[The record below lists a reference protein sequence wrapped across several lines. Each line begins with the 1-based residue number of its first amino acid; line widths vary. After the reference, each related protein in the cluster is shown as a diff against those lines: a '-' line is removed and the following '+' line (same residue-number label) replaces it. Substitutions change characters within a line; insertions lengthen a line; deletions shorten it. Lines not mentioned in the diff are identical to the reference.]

1 MRLRRQQ
8 QLGRAGGFLEEEY
21 RKGLRRYRRRV
32 TPKLVLI
39 VLPFVIVA
47 LLLSVFGHGPW
58 RWDGGFLL
66 GAAVASFIGMR
77 QTPPGYIEHKATGA
91 LGEQRTA
98 KALRRLERDGWHAVH
113 DLERQA
119 NGNVDHLL
127 VGPRGV
133 FILDSK
139 LYGGATRVDHSGVIT
154 VTPHDDSTITWTFRD
169 HHENLQIA
177 KRVVARALARRA
189 HVSVPQPTPV
199 VVIWARFPQRSVVS
213 RGVAYV
219 AGADLVDWLCTG
231 DKALLSRSQIAE
243 LAAAATPDLLKAVED
258 R

>member
-1 MRLRRQQ
+1 MQRR
-8 QLGRAGGFLEEEY
+8 LGRAGGFLEEEY
-21 RKGLRRYRRRV
+21 RKGIRRYRRRV
-32 TPKLVLI
+32 TPRLVLI
-39 VLPFVIVA
+39 LLPFVVVA
-47 LLLSVFGHGPW
+47 LLLSVFGQGLWH
-58 RWDGGFLL
+58 WDGGFLL
-66 GAAVASFIGMR
+66 GAAVSLFIGMR
-77 QTPPGYIEHKATGA
+77 QTPPAHIDNKATGA

-98 KALRRLERDGWHAVH
+98 KTLRRLERDGWHAVH
-113 DLERQA
+113 DLERRA

-127 VGPRGV
+127 IGPRGV

-139 LYGGATRVDHSGVIT
+139 LYGGATRVDDSGVLT
-154 VTPHDDSTITWTFRD
+154 VTPHDDSAITWTFRD

-189 HVSVPQPTPV
+189 HITVPQPTPV
-199 VVIWARFPQRSVVS
+199 VVIWARFPQRSTVS

-219 AGADLVDWLCTG
+219 AGADLVDWLLTENKG
-231 DKALLSRSQIAE
+231 SLSRSQIAE